1 MNRTLLLLPLLLVG
15 ACTNAATARPNKAV
29 AAMLPDRA
37 LHCVV
42 GHAIGLDARK
52 WQTTDE
58 IQYEGAFPLTLH
70 LPAIPR
76 HVGPPPEPTDDPE
89 PVNPATRVTDDP
101 AGIATD
107 LAYPLYRVVDL
118 WPERV
123 EIAGKVTGQDYLRV
137 IIVSD
142 IDLKAGTARL
152 FTTRAMDA
160 GSLDL
165 QTVYQGSCRIVAGA
179 PSKS

>member
-1 MNRTLLLLPLLLVG
+1 MNRSILLLPLLLAG
-15 ACTNAATARPNKAV
+15 ACTNAATSRPGSV
-29 AAMLPDRA
+29 PVAMLPERA

-52 WQTTDE
+52 WQAVAE
-58 IQYEGAFPLTLH
+58 IQHEGAFPLTLH
-70 LPAIPR
+70 LPAIPK

-89 PVNPATRVTDDP
+89 PVNPATRVSDDP

-123 EIAGKVTGQDYLRV
+123 EIAGKVTGQDYMRL
-137 IIVSD
+137 IIVSE
-142 IDLKAGTARL
+142 IDEKAGIANF

-165 QTVYQGSCRIVAGA
+165 QTVYQGSCRIETTVAA
-179 PSKS
+179 KR